1 MNELKQI
8 FHGLPHTSKCFI
20 DWHIQTALAHSALTF
35 LILIQCL
42 KFRLAI
48 DAIQGPHNNTQVITH
63 KLSSLAGNKNGKKY
77 TYNFSSWIS
86 SKKYFRSSAN
96 PNYMSHVMGY
106 QGWLHISKLYCNF
119 EFYIPSAV
127 TSSLLH
133 SKYEINIKFHSIFSI
148 IAIERLHNFP
158 TLWSES
164 FNDRTETRMPMSTHF
179 NTIKLADAAGIR
191 CKLLHVDKSRP

>member
-35 LILIQCL
+35 LIQCFR
-42 KFRLAI
+42 FRLAI
-48 DAIQGPHNNTQVITH
+48 DAIQGPHNNTQVIAH

-77 TYNFSSWIS
+77 TYNFTSWIS
-86 SKKYFRSSAN
+86 SKIYF
-96 PNYMSHVMGY
+96 PNYMSHVMGS

-133 SKYEINIKFHSIFSI
+133 SKWNKH
-148 IAIERLHNFP
+148 
-158 TLWSES
+158 
-164 FNDRTETRMPMSTHF
+164 
-179 NTIKLADAAGIR
+179 
-191 CKLLHVDKSRP
+191 